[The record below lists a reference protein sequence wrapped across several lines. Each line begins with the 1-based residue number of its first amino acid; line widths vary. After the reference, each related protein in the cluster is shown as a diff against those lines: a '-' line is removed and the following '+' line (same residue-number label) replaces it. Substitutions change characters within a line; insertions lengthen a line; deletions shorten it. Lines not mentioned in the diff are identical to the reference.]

1 MQVTVSSHKSSGT
14 STDKVSPTHV
24 PQNETNSISSCSD
37 RHDGTVLSTQD
48 GGVCEKSS
56 FDEIISTVASVPA
69 EYTEITVTADNLS
82 GSVNVAADWES
93 RHVQDISESDSRLE
107 ITSHERHIR
116 MWQPIVSH
124 VT

>member
-1 MQVTVSSHKSSGT
+1 M
-14 STDKVSPTHV
+14 
-24 PQNETNSISSCSD
+24 
-37 RHDGTVLSTQD
+37 
-48 GGVCEKSS
+48 CEKSS
-56 FDEIISTVASVPA
+56 FDEIISAVASVPA